1 MELKKIVKELDA
13 EFEIDTIKDDWSW
26 LFDPLFIRKS
36 LPVFR
41 KTLKNTGLMIANSDE
56 VHKMY
61 TAFAPSRYVLEEIR
75 LKGIVNVLLV
85 VKHPFDWDGRRNAQ
99 GFKKFEERDYQL
111 MEGMGVS
118 IYSLHTPLDKNRN
131 DLVVSTA
138 YAFAKV
144 IKLKVEEEFGAESAD
159 NPDLILGLIGKT
171 NDRKLSGLVKHLNS
185 ILDYKVKVRKVN
197 EEVGKVA
204 VVTGGGFVPGIMQ
217 EAKDK
222 GVNTYITGIITPN
235 ASEYSKKTYGKTLAE
250 ANKIGINVIGCSHYL
265 TEKWAMQYSL
275 PYFSKICKSEFIEDK
290 EALNILE

>member
-1 MELKKIVKELDA
+1 MDLSNVKAILDN
-13 EFEIDTIKDDWSW
+13 EFEVEKVKDNWSFM
-26 LFDPLFIRKS
+26 FDRLFIKKS
-36 LPVFR
+36 VAKFR
-41 KTLKNTGLMIANSDE
+41 EQMHNTGLMISNSSE
-56 VHKMY
+56 VNKIY
-61 TAFAPSRYVLEEIR
+61 TAFSPSRYVLEEIQM
-75 LKGIVNVLLV
+75 KGIANTLLV
-85 VKHPFDWDGRRNAQ
+85 VKHPFDWDGRRNGK
-99 GFKKFEERDYQL
+99 GFIPFSERDYQL
-111 MEGMGVS
+111 MESIGIS

-275 PYFSKICKSEFIEDK
+275 PYFSKICKSEFIEGN